1 MTTREASSGRKR
13 KGEHLRIN
21 LEEDVNGKGI
31 TTGFEQYRFV
41 HQALPDLDLAAI
53 DTSLAFFGRR
63 LAAPLLIS
71 SMTGGIPQGGRLN
84 RTLAAAAQSLRIAIG
99 LGSVRVAIEE
109 PEVVDTFRVRDLA
122 PDVPVFANF
131 GAVQLN
137 YGFGLRECLRAVELV
152 EADALILHLNPLQE
166 ALQVNGNTN
175 FAGLI
180 TRIAAVC
187 RELPVPVIVKEV
199 GWGISADVALRLAE
213 AGVAAIDVAG
223 AGGTSWSEVEMH
235 RAGSEHIRRV
245 AEAFAGWG
253 IPTAESLRLVR
264 PVVPGLTVIAS
275 GGIRSGIDV
284 AKAIALGADAA
295 GVAGPAL
302 RAAAASPA
310 ALQARLAQIIDQLRL
325 AMFCVGAGSLE
336 ALRGTLHLREVNG
349 LPAKGYGS

>member
-21 LEEDVNGKGI
+21 LEEDVTGKGI

-41 HQALPDLDLAAI
+41 HQALPDLDFAAV
-53 DTSLAFFGRR
+53 DTSLTFFGRR

-84 RTLAAAAQSLRIAIG
+84 RTLATAAQTLRIAIG
-99 LGSVRVAIEE
+99 LGSQRVALEE
-109 PEVVDTFRVRDLA
+109 PEVADTYRVRDLA
-122 PDVPVFANF
+122 PDVPIFANF

-137 YGFGLRECLRAVELV
+137 YGFGLQECLRVVELV
-152 EADALILHLNPLQE
+152 QADALILHLNPLQE
-166 ALQVNGNTN
+166 ALQVDGNTN

-180 TRIAAVC
+180 ARIAAVC

-199 GWGISADVALRLAE
+199 GWGISPDVALRLAE
-213 AGVAAIDVAG
+213 AGVGAIDVAG
-223 AGGTSWSEVEMH
+223 AGGTSWSEVEKH
-235 RAGSEHIRRV
+235 RAAGEHTRRV

-253 IPTAESLRLVR
+253 IPTAESLCLVR
-264 PVVPGLTVIAS
+264 SVVPALPVIAS
-275 GGIRSGIDV
+275 GGIRSGLDV

-302 RAAAASPA
+302 RAAATSPA
-310 ALQARLAQIIDQLRL
+310 TLQARLAQIIDQLRL
-325 AMFCVGAGSLE
+325 AMFCIGAGTLE
-336 ALRGTLHLREVNG
+336 ALRGTPHLREVRG
-349 LPAKGYGS
+349 PPANGYGS

>member
-1 MTTREASSGRKR
+1 MTAREASSGRQR

-21 LEEDVNGKGI
+21 LEEDVTSKGI

-41 HQALPDLDLAAI
+41 HQALPDLDLAGI
-53 DTSLAFFGRR
+53 DTTLPFFGRR

-71 SMTGGIPQGGRLN
+71 SMTGGIPEGGRLN
-84 RTLAAAAQSLRIAIG
+84 RTLAEAAQHLRIAIG
-99 LGSVRVAIEE
+99 LGSVRVALEE
-109 PEVVDTFRVRDLA
+109 PEVADTFRVRDLA
-122 PDVPVFANF
+122 PDVPIFANF

-137 YGFGLRECLRAVELV
+137 YGFGLRECLRAVELA

-175 FAGLI
+175 FAGLVA
-180 TRIAAVC
+180 RIAAVC

-199 GWGISADVALRLAE
+199 GWGISPDVALRLAD

-223 AGGTSWSEVEMH
+223 AGGTSWSEVELH
-235 RAGSEHIRRV
+235 RAGSEHVRRV

-264 PVVPGLTVIAS
+264 AAVPALPVIAS
-275 GGIRSGIDV
+275 GGIRSGLDV

-310 ALQARLAQIIDQLRL
+310 ALRARLAQIIDQLRL
-325 AMFCVGAGSLE
+325 TMFCIGAGTLA
-336 ALRGTLHLREVNG
+336 ALRGTPHLRE
-349 LPAKGYGS
+349 LHTPPANGYGV